1 MALVIASRERL
12 CFVDLAER
20 PDHELMFINV
30 EIVQHNIHIRHTII
44 TFFYVRVE
52 IVLFRETYK
61 SVTNFDAQFL
71 KNDGTD
77 FKSDQYR
84 ISASSQR

>member
-1 MALVIASRERL
+1 MNIEIALHTAY
-12 CFVDLAER
+12 
-20 PDHELMFINV
+20 
-30 EIVQHNIHIRHTII
+30 IRHAII
-44 TFFYVRVE
+44 AFFYVRFE
-52 IVLFRETYK
+52 IVLFRETYG
-61 SVTNFDAQFL
+61 STNFDAQFL